1 MKENGQVD
9 GGCFLPMS
17 DKYAVFLKKRWV
29 CMIAC
34 LFICICAGFGYAWS
48 VLQMP
53 IILAHDWPDSQ
64 VSLTYTIMVLCSTMA
79 PLIFGALI
87 RRLGVK
93 KCVIVGSVLYG
104 VGLICS
110 GVMQS
115 VWQFYLFYGILAGLG
130 VGFVYPTVMA
140 YVVKLFPDRA
150 GMASGLAT
158 AAYGS
163 GAILWAPVTVGI
175 INSLSI
181 HLAFVILGIAF
192 LVMILVGAL
201 LLKEPP
207 EGFAEHFAAAGANG
221 SESGGGDGL
230 CRKEMVRTGA
240 FYLMV
245 VLFTCG
251 LVAGVIVISQASPI
265 LQNAFGYT
273 AAGAAALVSVISACN
288 MVGRFFWGSVS
299 DRIGLFRTAVWVF
312 AICIVSMATLSVLSA
327 TVPGVA
333 AMCVA
338 ATCYGGFAS
347 ILTPMTAQK
356 FGTKYVSENY
366 GVMYIVF
373 GLASLIG
380 PVLAVQFK
388 TVAGSYTGAFAA
400 AAGFAVVGLI
410 LSFVLQSKKFAV
422 LKQK

>member
-1 MKENGQVD
+1 MEEQYVSFVKQ
-9 GGCFLPMS
+9 
-17 DKYAVFLKKRWV
+17 RWV

-48 VLQMP
+48 VLQTP
-53 IILAHDWPDSQ
+53 IILAHNWSDTQ
-64 VSLTYTIMVLCSTMA
+64 VSLTYTIQVVCSTMS
-79 PLIFGALI
+79 PLIFGAII
-87 RRLGVK
+87 RKLGVK
-93 KCVIVGSVLYG
+93 KCVLVGSVLYG
-104 VGLICS
+104 VGLLCS

-115 VWQFYLFYGILAGLG
+115 VWQLYFFYGILAGLG

-175 INSLSI
+175 IDALSI

-192 LVMILVGAL
+192 LIIILIGAL
-201 LLKEPP
+201 LLREPP
-207 EGFAEHFAAAGANG
+207 EGFVQQVSPAASNG
-221 SESGGGDGL
+221 GKDGEKGL
-230 CRKEMVRTGA
+230 CRKEMVKTGS

-245 VLFTCG
+245 AIFTCG

-265 LQNAFGYT
+265 LQSAFGYT
-273 AAGAAALVSVISACN
+273 ASSAAVLVSVISACN
-288 MVGRFFWGSVS
+288 MAGRFFWGSVS
-299 DRIGLFRTAVWVF
+299 DKIGLFRAAFGVF
-312 AICIVSMATLSVLSA
+312 AICIVSMAALSVLSA
-327 TVPGVA
+327 AVLAVI

-338 ATCYGGFAS
+338 ASCYGGFAS
-347 ILTPMTAQK
+347 ILTPMTAK
-356 FGTKYVSENY
+356 LFGAKYVSENY
-366 GVMYIVF
+366 GVMYVVF

-388 TVAGSYTGAFAA
+388 TLGGSYTGAFVAA
-400 AAGFAVVGLI
+400 AVFAAIGLA
-410 LSFVLQSKKFAV
+410 LSFVLQLKNKKEN
-422 LKQK
+422 

>member
-1 MKENGQVD
+1 MND
-9 GGCFLPMS
+9 NC
-17 DKYAVFLKKRWV
+17 AAFLKKRWV

-48 VLQMP
+48 VLQTP

-64 VSLTYTIMVLCSTMA
+64 VSLTYTIMVLCSTMT

-87 RRLGVK
+87 RKLGVK

-104 VGLICS
+104 AGLICS

-115 VWQFYLFYGILAGLG
+115 VWQLYFFYGILAGLG

-140 YVVKLFPDRA
+140 YVVRLFPDRA

-192 LVMILVGAL
+192 LVIILAGAL

-207 EGFAEHFAAAGANG
+207 EGFAAHVAGANSG
-221 SESGGGDGL
+221 ESGGGDGL

-245 VLFTCG
+245 AVFTCG

-312 AICIVSMATLSVLSA
+312 AICIVSMAALSVLSA
-327 TVPGVA
+327 TIPGVV

-356 FGTKYVSENY
+356 FGVKYVSENY

-388 TVAGSYTGAFAA
+388 TAAGSYTGAFAA
-400 AAGFAVVGLI
+400 AAIFAAAGLV
-410 LSFVLQSKKFAV
+410 LAFVLQSKKFAV
-422 LKQK
+422 LEQK